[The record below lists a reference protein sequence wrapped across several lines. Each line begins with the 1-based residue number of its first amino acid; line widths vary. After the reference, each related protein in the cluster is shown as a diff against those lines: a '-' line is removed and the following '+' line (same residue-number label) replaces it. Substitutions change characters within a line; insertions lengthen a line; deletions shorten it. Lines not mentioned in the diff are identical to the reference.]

1 MLQVLDK
8 GQILQAGKY
17 DELLQAGTNFTA
29 LVEAHNEA
37 IDSMDVS
44 DNFGDDHV
52 MEIMPDEC
60 FLDRMENHH
69 VGDEVHKL
77 QKQMHSQKSSLLIC
91 ANKPARGRSLNWIL
105 MTKIANSLWKKQERK
120 VM

>member
-1 MLQVLDK
+1 MSFCK
-8 GQILQAGKY
+8 
-17 DELLQAGTNFTA
+17 
-29 LVEAHNEA
+29 EAHNEA

-44 DNFGDDHV
+44 DNFGDDHG

-60 FLDRMENHH
+60 FLDGVGYHR
-69 VGDEVHKL
+69 VGDGVHKL
-77 QKQMHSQKSSLLIC
+77 QKQMHNGNPVFLIC

-120 VM
+120 AM